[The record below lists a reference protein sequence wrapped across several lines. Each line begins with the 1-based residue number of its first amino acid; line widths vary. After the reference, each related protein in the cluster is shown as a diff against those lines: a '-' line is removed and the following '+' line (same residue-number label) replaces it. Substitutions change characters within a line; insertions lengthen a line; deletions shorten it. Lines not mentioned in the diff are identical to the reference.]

1 MNDWIFGLPNVF
13 LIIPDDLACG
23 WRSLE
28 LRMRQG
34 KKAFGFGCANLPGV
48 HDASRGR
55 WEAPTLRL
63 EGFTEGFWTC
73 WIFQIRWTLVSVCV
87 GGCLAG
93 LLVTHPF
100 QSLKCLSSASTFK
113 LHHLAGTVQ
122 KCQNRRTKDNRS
134 PYDATAIH
142 FYLIAS
148 PDATG

>member
-1 MNDWIFGLPNVF
+1 MCV
-13 LIIPDDLACG
+13 C
-23 WRSLE
+23 
-28 LRMRQG
+28 
-34 KKAFGFGCANLPGV
+34 
-48 HDASRGR
+48 
-55 WEAPTLRL
+55 
-63 EGFTEGFWTC
+63 
-73 WIFQIRWTLVSVCV
+73 VCV
-87 GGCLAG
+87 GGVCLAG

-100 QSLKCLSSASTFK
+100 QSLKCLSSASTLK

>member
-1 MNDWIFGLPNVF
+1 M
-13 LIIPDDLACG
+13 
-23 WRSLE
+23 
-28 LRMRQG
+28 
-34 KKAFGFGCANLPGV
+34 
-48 HDASRGR
+48 
-55 WEAPTLRL
+55 
-63 EGFTEGFWTC
+63 
-73 WIFQIRWTLVSVCV
+73 